1 MPTSV
6 VLAEGCFWGAI
17 TLTAMPPL
25 SGIRVLD
32 HGHVWAGPLLGLF
45 LADLGAEVIKVGAP
59 HRASGV
65 SIGGQRAPVG
75 SIGGDR
81 GSTSPDDPR
90 AFHGLDRGKKSIAI
104 HLGDPRGR
112 DLYLRLVE
120 QSDVVLEN
128 FSPRVMP
135 SLGLS
140 YDVLAEVNPR
150 IIMVALSA
158 SGATEGPWRNLVT
171 YGPSLAALYGLKSL
185 LGYPD
190 DPQPRED
197 TADLDPTAAGH
208 AFVALLAALEYRE
221 RTGRGQFIDL
231 AQGEATLQRAAAP
244 LMDWL
249 LNARDAGPRGNR
261 SSAMAPHGVYPALGD
276 DAWLAIVV
284 RSDAEWLALCDLAPH
299 LDRTEWATM
308 RGRLSDQDELDQAVA
323 AWTRNHD
330 AMELSIQLQAAGV
343 PAFPFMDPTAL
354 LIDEDYAAL
363 SNANIDLSAEAAA
376 PVRGG
381 SLYTGTPWK
390 MARTPAEL
398 SGPIPNRGEHDDD
411 VYGALLGL
419 DEAARSEL
427 REAGV
432 I

>member
-1 MPTSV
+1 
-6 VLAEGCFWGAI
+6 
-17 TLTAMPPL
+17 MPPL
-25 SGIRVLD
+25 TGLRVLD

-59 HRASGV
+59 HRLSGV

-81 GSTSPDDPR
+81 GSTSIDDPR
-90 AFHGLDRGKKSIAI
+90 AFHGLDRGKKSISV

-112 DLYLRLVE
+112 ELYLRLVE

-140 YDVLAEVNPR
+140 YDVLSEVNPR

-208 AFVALLAALEYRE
+208 AFIALLAALEYRE

-249 LNARDAGPRGNR
+249 LNRRDAGPRGNR
-261 SSAMAPHGVYPALGD
+261 GSAMAPHGVYPALEED
-276 DAWLAIVV
+276 SWLAIVV
-284 RSDAEWLALCDLAPH
+284 RTDAEWSALCRLAPQ
-299 LDRTEWATM
+299 LDQPEWETM
-308 RGRLSDQDELDQAVA
+308 RGRLSNQDALDAAVST
-323 AWTRNHD
+323 WTRNCD
-330 AMELSIQLQAAGV
+330 AMELSIQLQAVGV
-343 PAFPFMDPTAL
+343 PAFPMMDPTAL

-363 SNANIDLSAEAAA
+363 STANIDLSADAAA

-381 SLYTGTPWK
+381 ALYTGTPWK
-390 MARTPAEL
+390 MGRTPAAL
-398 SGPIPNRGEHDDD
+398 SGPIPNRGEHDEE
-411 VYGALLGL
+411 VYGNLLGL
-419 DEAARSEL
+419 DETARAEL

>member
-1 MPTSV
+1 
-6 VLAEGCFWGAI
+6 
-17 TLTAMPPL
+17 MPPL
-25 SGIRVLD
+25 SGLRVLD
-32 HGHVWAGPLLGLF
+32 HGHVWAGPLLGMF
-45 LADLGAEVIKVGAP
+45 LADLGADVIKVGAP
-59 HRASGV
+59 HRLSGV

-75 SIGGDR
+75 SIGGHR
-81 GSTSPDDPR
+81 GTTPPDDPR

-112 DLYLRLVE
+112 ELYLRLVE

-208 AFVALLAALEYRE
+208 AFVALLAALEHRE
-221 RTGRGQFIDL
+221 RTGRGQYIDL

-249 LNARDAGPRGNR
+249 LNARDAKPRGNR
-261 SSAMAPHGVYPALGD
+261 GSAMAPHGVYPAAGD

-284 RSDAEWLALCDLAPH
+284 RSDAEWSAICKSAQV
-299 LDRTEWATM
+299 LDRPEWQTM
-308 RGRLSDQDELDQAVA
+308 HGRCSDQDALDEALSS
-323 AWTRNHD
+323 WTRNYD
-330 AMELSIQLQAAGV
+330 PMELAIELQAVGV
-343 PAFPFMDPTAL
+343 PAFPLMDPTAL
-354 LIDEDYAAL
+354 LIDNDYAAL
-363 SNANIDLSAEAAA
+363 SHAGLDLSAEIAASLRDGA
-376 PVRGG
+376 
-381 SLYTGTPWK
+381 LYTGAPWK
-390 MARTPAEL
+390 LSRSPAAIA
-398 SGPIPNRGEHDDD
+398 GPVPNRGEHDDEI
-411 VYGALLGL
+411 YGELLGL
-419 DEAARSEL
+419 DEAARAKL

>member
-1 MPTSV
+1 
-6 VLAEGCFWGAI
+6 
-17 TLTAMPPL
+17 MPPL
-25 SGIRVLD
+25 TELRVID
-32 HGHVWAGPLLGLF
+32 HGHVWAGPLLGMF

-59 HRASGV
+59 HRRSGV
-65 SIGGQRAPVG
+65 SIGGAQAPVG

-81 GSTSPDDPR
+81 GSTSADDPR
-90 AFHGLDRGKKSIAI
+90 AFHGLDRGKKSISI
-104 HLGDPRGR
+104 HLGDPRGKA
-112 DLYLRLVE
+112 LYLRLVE

-140 YDVLAEVNPR
+140 YDVLSEVNPR

-208 AFVALLAALEYRE
+208 AFVALLAALEYRD

-249 LNARDAGPRGNR
+249 LNGRDSKPRGNR
-261 SSAMAPHGVYPALGD
+261 GSSMAPHGVYPAAND
-276 DAWLAIVV
+276 DAWLAVVV
-284 RSDAEWLALCDLAPH
+284 RTDAEWSALCALSLH
-299 LDRTEWATM
+299 LDRTEWRTM
-308 RGRLSDQDELDQAVA
+308 RGRLADQDALDEAVS

-330 AMELSIQLQAAGV
+330 AMELSIELQGRGV
-343 PAFPFMDPTAL
+343 PAFPLMDPTLL

-363 SNANIDLSAEAAA
+363 SYAGLDLRADVAA
-376 PVRGG
+376 PLRDGA
-381 SLYTGTPWK
+381 LYTGAPWK
-390 MARTPAEL
+390 LSRTPAAIA
-398 SGPIPNRGEHDDD
+398 GPVPNRGEHDDEI
-411 VYGALLGL
+411 YGDLLGL
-419 DEAARSEL
+419 DEAARVEL

>member
-1 MPTSV
+1 
-6 VLAEGCFWGAI
+6 
-17 TLTAMPPL
+17 MPPL
-25 SGIRVLD
+25 TGLRVID
-32 HGHVWAGPLLGLF
+32 HGHVWAGPLLGMF

-59 HRASGV
+59 HRRSGV
-65 SIGGQRAPVG
+65 SIGGAQAPVG

-81 GSTSPDDPR
+81 GSTSADDPR
-90 AFHGLDRGKKSIAI
+90 AFHGLDRGKKSISI
-104 HLGDPRGR
+104 HLGDPRGKA
-112 DLYLRLVE
+112 LYLRLVE

-140 YDVLAEVNPR
+140 YDVLSEVNPR

-249 LNARDAGPRGNR
+249 LNARDSKPRGNR
-261 SSAMAPHGVYPALGD
+261 GSSMAPHGVYPAAND
-276 DAWLAIVV
+276 DAWLAVVV
-284 RSDAEWLALCDLAPH
+284 RTDVEWSALCELALH
-299 LDRTEWATM
+299 LDRTEWRTM
-308 RGRLSDQDELDQAVA
+308 RGRLADQDALDEAVS

-330 AMELSIQLQAAGV
+330 AMELSIELQGRGV
-343 PAFPFMDPTAL
+343 PAFPLMDPTSL

-363 SNANIDLSAEAAA
+363 SYAGLDLRADVAA
-376 PVRGG
+376 PLRDGA
-381 SLYTGTPWK
+381 LYTGAPWK
-390 MARTPAEL
+390 LSRTPAAIA
-398 SGPIPNRGEHDDD
+398 GPVPNRGEHDDEI
-411 VYGALLGL
+411 YGDLLGL
-419 DEAARSEL
+419 DEAARVEL

>member
-1 MPTSV
+1 
-6 VLAEGCFWGAI
+6 
-17 TLTAMPPL
+17 MPPL
-25 SGIRVLD
+25 SGLRVLD

-59 HRASGV
+59 HRRSGV
-65 SIGGQRAPVG
+65 SIGGQQAPVG

-81 GSTSPDDPR
+81 GATEPDDPR

-112 DLYLRLVE
+112 ELYLQLVA
-120 QSDVVLEN
+120 QSDIVLEN

-140 YDVLAEVNPR
+140 YNVLAEVNPR
-150 IIMVALSA
+150 IIMIALSA
-158 SGATEGPWRNLVT
+158 AGATEGPWRSLVT

-208 AFVALLAALEYRE
+208 AFIALLAALEYRE
-221 RTGRGQFIDL
+221 RSGRGQFIDL
-231 AQGEATLQRAAAP
+231 AQGESTLQRAAAP

-249 LNARDAGPRGNR
+249 LNRRDAQPRGNR
-261 SSAMAPHGVYPALGD
+261 GSAIAPHGVYPAAGED
-276 DAWLAIVV
+276 QWLALVV
-284 RSDAEWLALCDLAPH
+284 RTDAEWASLCELAPQ
-299 LDRTEWATM
+299 LAREEWATM
-308 RGRLSDQDELDQAVA
+308 RSRLQDQDALDDAVGQ
-323 AWTRNHD
+323 WTRQWED
-330 AMELSIQLQAAGV
+330 MELAIQLQGVGV
-343 PAFPFMDPTAL
+343 PAFPMMDPTSL
-354 LIDEDYAAL
+354 LIDDDYHAL
-363 SNANIDLSAEAAA
+363 ANAQIDLSAEAAA

-381 SLYTGTPWK
+381 VLYTGVPWK
-390 MARTPAEL
+390 LERTPGAIH
-398 SGPIPNRGEHDDD
+398 GPIPNRGEHDDEI
-411 VYGALLGL
+411 YGDLLGL
-419 DEAARSEL
+419 DESAREEL
-427 REAGV
+427 RSAGV

>member
-1 MPTSV
+1 
-6 VLAEGCFWGAI
+6 
-17 TLTAMPPL
+17 MPPL
-25 SGIRVLD
+25 SGLRVLD
-32 HGHVWAGPLLGLF
+32 HGHVWAGPLLGMF

-59 HRASGV
+59 HRLSGV

-81 GSTSPDDPR
+81 GSTSVDDPR
-90 AFHGLDRGKKSIAI
+90 AFHGLDRGKKSISI

-120 QSDVVLEN
+120 QTDIVLEN

-140 YDVLAEVNPR
+140 YDALAEVNPR

-208 AFVALLAALEYRE
+208 AFVALLAALEFRE

-249 LNARDAGPRGNR
+249 LNGRDSKPRGNR
-261 SSAMAPHGVYPALGD
+261 GSAMAPHGVYPAAGD
-276 DAWLAIVV
+276 DAWLAVVV
-284 RSDAEWLALCDLAPH
+284 RSDAEWTALCGLAGH
-299 LDRTEWATM
+299 LDRPEWRTM
-308 RGRLSDQDELDQAVA
+308 RGRLADQDALDDALSR
-323 AWTRNHD
+323 WTRQHE
-330 AMELSIQLQAAGV
+330 AIELSIELQGRGV
-343 PAFPFMDPTAL
+343 PAFPLMDPTAL
-354 LIDEDYAAL
+354 LIDEDYASL
-363 SNANIDLSAEAAA
+363 SYAGLDLSADVAA
-376 PVRGG
+376 PLRDGA
-381 SLYTGTPWK
+381 LYTGAPWK
-390 MARTPAEL
+390 LSRTPAAI
-398 SGPIPNRGEHDDD
+398 SGPVPNRGEHDDE
-411 VYGALLGL
+411 VYGELLGL
-419 DEAARSEL
+419 DDAARSAL

>member
-1 MPTSV
+1 
-6 VLAEGCFWGAI
+6 
-17 TLTAMPPL
+17 MPPL
-25 SGIRVLD
+25 TGLRVLD
-32 HGHVWAGPLLGLF
+32 HGHVWAGPLLGMF

-59 HRASGV
+59 HRLSGV

-81 GSTSPDDPR
+81 GSTPRDDPR

-112 DLYLRLVE
+112 ELYLKLIE
-120 QSDVVLEN
+120 QSDIVLEN

-140 YDVLAEVNPR
+140 YDVLAGVNPG

-158 SGATEGPWRNLVT
+158 SGATDGPWRNLVT

-208 AFVALLAALEYRE
+208 AFIAVLAALEHRE

-231 AQGEATLQRAAAP
+231 AQGEATLQRAAQP

-249 LNARDAGPRGNR
+249 LNRRDAGPRGNR
-261 SSAMAPHGVYPALGD
+261 SSAMAPHGVFPALGD

-284 RSDAEWLALCDLAPH
+284 RSDQEWSALCELAPQ
-299 LDRTEWATM
+299 LDQADWATM
-308 RGRLSDQDELDQAVA
+308 RGRLNDQDALDA
-323 AWTRNHD
+323 AISSWIRNID
-330 AMELSIQLQAAGV
+330 AMELSIQLQNLGV
-343 PAFPFMDPTAL
+343 PAFPMMEPTSL

-363 SNANIDLSAEAAA
+363 SSATIDLSADAAA

-381 SLYTGTPWK
+381 ALYTGTPWK
-390 MARTPAEL
+390 LERTPAAL
-398 SGPIPNRGEHDDD
+398 AGPIPNRGEHDEE
-411 VYGALLGL
+411 VYGDLLGL
-419 DEAARSEL
+419 DPAAQAEL

>member
-1 MPTSV
+1 
-6 VLAEGCFWGAI
+6 
-17 TLTAMPPL
+17 MPPL
-25 SGIRVLD
+25 DGLRVID
-32 HGHVWAGPLLGLF
+32 HGHVWAGPLLGMF

-59 HRASGV
+59 HRRSGV
-65 SIGGQRAPVG
+65 SIGGQQAPIG

-81 GSTSPDDPR
+81 GSTAPDDPR
-90 AFHGLDRGKKSIAI
+90 AFHGLDRGKRSITI

-112 DLYLRLVE
+112 ELYLRLVE

-140 YDVLAEVNPR
+140 YDVLAEVNPG
-150 IIMVALSA
+150 IIMIALSA
-158 SGATEGPWRNLVT
+158 AGATDAPWRDLVT

-221 RTGRGQFIDL
+221 RTGLGQYIDL

-244 LMDWL
+244 LLDWL
-249 LNARDAGPRGNR
+249 LNARDSSARGNR
-261 SSAMAPHGVYPALGD
+261 ASSMAPHGVYPAAGD

-284 RSDAEWLALCDLAPH
+284 RSDADWSALCGLAPQ
-299 LDRTEWATM
+299 LDRAEWAAM
-308 RGRLSDQDELDQAVA
+308 RRRLDDQDALDAAVSG
-323 AWTRNHD
+323 WTRDHD
-330 AMELSIQLQAAGV
+330 AMELCIVLQAAGV
-343 PAFPFMDPTAL
+343 PAFPMMDPTAL

-363 SNANIDLSAEAAA
+363 SNARINLSADAAA
-376 PVRGG
+376 PIRGG
-381 SLYTGTPWK
+381 ALYTGAPWK
-390 MARTPAEL
+390 LERTPAAIAA
-398 SGPIPNRGEHDDD
+398 PIPNRGEHDDEI
-411 VYGALLGL
+411 YGGLLGL
-419 DEAARSEL
+419 DQAARDEL
-427 REAGV
+427 RAAGV

>member
-1 MPTSV
+1 
-6 VLAEGCFWGAI
+6 
-17 TLTAMPPL
+17 MPPL
-25 SGIRVLD
+25 TGLRALD
-32 HGHVWAGPLLGLF
+32 HGHVWAGPLLGMF

-59 HRASGV
+59 HRLSGV

-120 QSDVVLEN
+120 QSDIVLEN

-158 SGATEGPWRNLVT
+158 SGATDGPWRNLVT

-208 AFVALLAALEYRE
+208 AFIALLAALEHRE

-231 AQGEATLQRAAAP
+231 AQGEATLQRAAQP

-249 LNARDAGPRGNR
+249 LNRRDAGPQGNR
-261 SSAMAPHGVYPALGD
+261 ASAIAPHGVYPALGD

-284 RSDAEWLALCDLAPH
+284 RTAAEWSALCNLAPH
-299 LDRTEWATM
+299 LDQPDWATM
-308 RGRLSDQDELDQAVA
+308 RGRLNDQDALDAAVST
-323 AWTRNHD
+323 WTRNHE
-330 AMELSIQLQAAGV
+330 AMELSIQLQALGV
-343 PAFPFMDPTAL
+343 PAFPMMDPTAL
-354 LIDEDYAAL
+354 LIDDDYAAL
-363 SNANIDLSAEAAA
+363 TNANIDLSAEASE

-381 SLYTGTPWK
+381 ALYTGTPWK
-390 MARTPAEL
+390 LERTPAAIAA
-398 SGPIPNRGEHDDD
+398 PIPNRGEHDDE
-411 VYGALLGL
+411 VYGDLLGL
-419 DEAARSEL
+419 DESEREEL
-427 REAGV
+427 REAG
-432 I
+432 II

>member
-1 MPTSV
+1 
-6 VLAEGCFWGAI
+6 
-17 TLTAMPPL
+17 MPPL
-25 SGIRVLD
+25 SGLRVID
-32 HGHVWAGPLLGLF
+32 HGHVWAGPLLGMF

-59 HRASGV
+59 HRRSGV
-65 SIGGQRAPVG
+65 SIGGAQAPVG

-81 GSTSPDDPR
+81 GSTSADDPR
-90 AFHGLDRGKKSIAI
+90 AFHGLDRGKKSISI
-104 HLGDPRGR
+104 HLGDPRGKA
-112 DLYLRLVE
+112 LYLRLVE

-140 YDVLAEVNPR
+140 YDVLSEVNPR

-249 LNARDAGPRGNR
+249 LNGRDSKPRGNR
-261 SSAMAPHGVYPALGD
+261 GSSMAPHGVYPAAND
-276 DAWLAIVV
+276 DAWLAVVV
-284 RSDAEWLALCDLAPH
+284 RTDAEWSALCELALH
-299 LDRTEWATM
+299 LDRTEWRTM
-308 RGRLSDQDELDQAVA
+308 RGRLADQDALDEAVS

-330 AMELSIQLQAAGV
+330 AMELSIELQGRGV
-343 PAFPFMDPTAL
+343 PAFPLMDPTSL

-363 SNANIDLSAEAAA
+363 SYAGLDLRADVAA
-376 PVRGG
+376 PLRDGA
-381 SLYTGTPWK
+381 LYTGAPWK
-390 MARTPAEL
+390 LSRTPAAIA
-398 SGPIPNRGEHDDD
+398 GPVPNRGEHDDEI
-411 VYGALLGL
+411 YGDLLGL
-419 DEAARSEL
+419 DEAARVEL

>member
-1 MPTSV
+1 MP
-6 VLAEGCFWGAI
+6 L
-17 TLTAMPPL
+17 LTGL
-25 SGIRVLD
+25 RVLD
-32 HGHVWAGPLLGLF
+32 HGHVWAGPLLGMF
-45 LADLGAEVIKVGAP
+45 LADLGAEVIKIGAP
-59 HRASGV
+59 HRRSGV
-65 SIGGQRAPVG
+65 SIGGAQAPVG

-81 GSTSPDDPR
+81 GVTAPDDPR

-104 HLGDPRGR
+104 HLGDRRGR
-112 DLYLRLVE
+112 ELYLRLVE

-140 YDVLAEVNPR
+140 YEVLAEVNPR

-158 SGATEGPWRNLVT
+158 AGATPGPWRGLVT

-221 RTGRGQFIDL
+221 RSGRGQFIDL

-244 LMDWL
+244 LLDWL
-249 LNARDAGPRGNR
+249 LNGRTAGPRGNR
-261 SSAMAPHGVYPALGD
+261 SSALAPHGVYPADGD
-276 DAWLAIVV
+276 EQWLAIVV
-284 RSDAEWLALCDLAPH
+284 RSDAEWSALCALAPDLARP
-299 LDRTEWATM
+299 EWSTTL
-308 RGRLSDQDELDQAVA
+308 GRLRDQDALDAAIADWTQGHEAMDLAVELQGAGVA
-323 AWTRNHD
+323 A
-330 AMELSIQLQAAGV
+330 
-343 PAFPFMDPTAL
+343 FPMMDPTSL
-354 LIDEDYAAL
+354 LIDADYTAL
-363 SNANIDLSAEAAA
+363 SSAHIDLSADATA
-376 PVRGG
+376 PLRGG
-381 SLYTGTPWK
+381 ALYTGTPWK
-390 MARTPAEL
+390 LERTPSAL
-398 SGPIPNRGEHDDD
+398 RAPIPNRGEHDDEI
-411 VYGALLGL
+411 YGELLGL
-419 DEAARSEL
+419 DAVARAAL

>member
-1 MPTSV
+1 
-6 VLAEGCFWGAI
+6 
-17 TLTAMPPL
+17 MPPL
-25 SGIRVLD
+25 TGLRVLD
-32 HGHVWAGPLLGLF
+32 HGHVWAGPLLGMF

-59 HRASGV
+59 HRLSGV

-81 GSTSPDDPR
+81 GSTDVDDPR
-90 AFHGLDRGKKSIAI
+90 AFHGLDRGKKSISI

-112 DLYLRLVE
+112 DLYLKLVE
-120 QSDVVLEN
+120 HSDVVLEN

-140 YDVLAEVNPR
+140 YDVLSEVNPR

-208 AFVALLAALEYRE
+208 AFIALLAALEYRE
-221 RTGRGQFIDL
+221 RSGRGQFIDL
-231 AQGEATLQRAAAP
+231 AQGEATLQRAAQP

-249 LNARDAGPRGNR
+249 LNNRDAGPRGNR
-261 SSAMAPHGVYPALGD
+261 GSAMAPHGVYPALAD

-284 RSDAEWLALCDLAPH
+284 RNDNEWSALCGIAPH
-299 LDRTEWATM
+299 LDQPEWAAL
-308 RGRLSDQDELDQAVA
+308 RGRLNDQDALDAAVSG
-323 AWTRNHD
+323 WTRNHD
-330 AMELSIQLQAAGV
+330 AMELCIQLQAAAV
-343 PAFPFMDPTAL
+343 PAFPMMDPTAL

-363 SNANIDLSAEAAA
+363 TNASIDLTAEAAA
-376 PVRGG
+376 PVRSGA
-381 SLYTGTPWK
+381 LYTGAPWK
-390 MARTPAEL
+390 MERTPAAITA
-398 SGPIPNRGEHDDD
+398 PIPNRGEHDDH
-411 VYGALLGL
+411 VYGDLLGL
-419 DEAARSEL
+419 DEAAREEL
-427 REAGV
+427 RAAGV

>member
-1 MPTSV
+1 
-6 VLAEGCFWGAI
+6 
-17 TLTAMPPL
+17 MPPL
-25 SGIRVLD
+25 TGLRVLD
-32 HGHVWAGPLLGLF
+32 HGHVWAGPLLGMF
-45 LADLGAEVIKVGAP
+45 LADLGAEVIKIGAP
-59 HRASGV
+59 HRLSGV

-90 AFHGLDRGKKSIAI
+90 AFHGLDRGKKSISI

-140 YDVLAEVNPR
+140 YDVLSEVNPR
-150 IIMVALSA
+150 LIMVALSA

-208 AFVALLAALEYRE
+208 AFVALLAALEYRD

-231 AQGEATLQRAAAP
+231 AQGEATLQRAAQP

-249 LNARDAGPRGNR
+249 LNRRDAGPQGNR
-261 SSAMAPHGVYPALGD
+261 NSAMAPHGVYPALGED
-276 DAWLAIVV
+276 SWLAIVV
-284 RSDAEWLALCDLAPH
+284 RSDQEWSALCQLAPH
-299 LDRTEWATM
+299 LEQPEWATM
-308 RGRLSDQDELDQAVA
+308 RGRLHDQDALDDAVST
-323 AWTRNHD
+323 WTRNHE
-330 AMELSIQLQAAGV
+330 AMELAIQLQAVGV
-343 PAFPFMDPTAL
+343 PAFPMMDPTAL
-354 LIDEDYAAL
+354 LIDDDYAAL
-363 SNANIDLSAEAAA
+363 SNANIDLSAEAVA
-376 PVRGG
+376 PLRGG
-381 SLYTGTPWK
+381 ALYTGAPWK
-390 MARTPAEL
+390 MQRTPAAL
-398 SGPIPNRGEHDDD
+398 VRPIPNRGEHDDEI
-411 VYGALLGL
+411 YGDLLGL
-419 DEAARSEL
+419 DEAARTEL
-427 REAGV
+427 RDAGV

>member
-1 MPTSV
+1 
-6 VLAEGCFWGAI
+6 
-17 TLTAMPPL
+17 MPPL
-25 SGIRVLD
+25 SGLRVLD

-59 HRASGV
+59 HRRSGV
-65 SIGGQRAPVG
+65 SIGGQQAPVG

-81 GSTSPDDPR
+81 GSTSADDPR

-104 HLGDPRGR
+104 HLGDPQGR
-112 DLYLRLVE
+112 ALYLKLIE

-140 YDVLAEVNPR
+140 YEVLAEVNPR
-150 IIMVALSA
+150 IIMIALSA

-231 AQGEATLQRAAAP
+231 AQGEATLQRAATP

-249 LNARDAGPRGNR
+249 LNQRDAGPTGNR
-261 SSAMAPHGVYPALGD
+261 AAAMAPHGVFPAIGD

-284 RSDAEWLALCDLAPH
+284 RTDGEWQALCNLVPQ
-299 LDRTEWATM
+299 LDRPEWTTAL
-308 RGRLSDQDELDQAVA
+308 GRLRDQDQLDSVLAN
-323 AWTRNHD
+323 WTRDHD
-330 AMELSIQLQAAGV
+330 AMELSIQLQGAGV
-343 PAFPFMDPTAL
+343 PAFPLMDPTAL
-354 LIDEDYAAL
+354 LIDDDYSAL
-363 SNANIDLSAEAAA
+363 ANANIDLSANAAA

-381 SLYTGTPWK
+381 ALYTGAPWK
-390 MARTPAEL
+390 MGRTPAAL
-398 SGPIPNRGEHDDD
+398 SGPIPNRGEHDDKI
-411 VYGALLGL
+411 YGELLGL
-419 DEAARSEL
+419 SVEERAEL
-427 REAGV
+427 HEAG
-432 I
+432 II

>member
-1 MPTSV
+1 
-6 VLAEGCFWGAI
+6 
-17 TLTAMPPL
+17 MPPL
-25 SGIRVLD
+25 SGLRVLD

-59 HRASGV
+59 HRRSGV
-65 SIGGQRAPVG
+65 SIGGRQAPVG

-81 GSTSPDDPR
+81 GATAPDDPR
-90 AFHGLDRGKKSIAI
+90 AFHGLDRGKKSVAI
-104 HLGDPRGR
+104 HLADPRGR
-112 DLYLRLVE
+112 ELYLRLVE
-120 QSDVVLEN
+120 QSDVILEN

-140 YDVLAEVNPR
+140 WDALREVNPR
-150 IIMVALSA
+150 LIMIALSA
-158 SGATEGPWRNLVT
+158 AGASAGPWRNLVT

-249 LNARDAGPRGNR
+249 LNGRAAGPRGNR
-261 SSAMAPHGVYPALGD
+261 GAALAPHGVYPAAGD
-276 DAWLAIVV
+276 DQWLAIVV
-284 RSDAEWLALCDLAPH
+284 RTDAEWTALCALAPA
-299 LDRTEWATM
+299 LDRPEWQTAHA
-308 RGRLSDQDELDQAVA
+308 RLSDQDALDAAVSV
-323 AWTRNHD
+323 WTRNYE
-330 AMELSIQLQAAGV
+330 AMELSIQLQGVGV
-343 PAFPFMDPTAL
+343 PAFPLMDPIAL
-354 LIDEDYAAL
+354 LVDEDYSALANAAL
-363 SNANIDLSAEAAA
+363 DLSAEAAA

-381 SLYTGTPWK
+381 ALYTGVPWK
-390 MARTPAEL
+390 LERTPAAL
-398 SGPIPNRGEHDDD
+398 RGPIANRGEHDDE
-411 VYGALLGL
+411 VFGGLLGL
-419 DEAARSEL
+419 DEAARAEL
-427 REAGV
+427 REAG
-432 I
+432 II

>member
-1 MPTSV
+1 
-6 VLAEGCFWGAI
+6 
-17 TLTAMPPL
+17 MPPL
-25 SGIRVLD
+25 DGLRVID
-32 HGHVWAGPLLGLF
+32 HGHVWAGPLLGMF

-59 HRASGV
+59 HRRSGV
-65 SIGGQRAPVG
+65 SIGGQQAPVG

-81 GSTSPDDPR
+81 GSTAPDDPR

-104 HLGDPRGR
+104 HLGDPRGKE
-112 DLYLRLVE
+112 LYFKLVA

-140 YDVLAEVNPR
+140 YDALAEVNPR

-249 LNARDAGPRGNR
+249 LNGRDSKPRGNR
-261 SSAMAPHGVYPALGD
+261 GSAMAPHGVYPAAGD
-276 DAWLAIVV
+276 DAWLAVVV
-284 RSDAEWLALCDLAPH
+284 RSDAEWSALCGLAGH
-299 LDRTEWATM
+299 LDRLEWRTM
-308 RGRLSDQDELDQAVA
+308 RGRLADQDALDDALSR
-323 AWTRNHD
+323 WTRQHE
-330 AMELSIQLQAAGV
+330 AMELSIDLQGRGV
-343 PAFPFMDPTAL
+343 PAFPLMDPTAL
-354 LIDEDYAAL
+354 LIDDDYASL
-363 SNANIDLSAEAAA
+363 SYAGLDLSAEVAEPLRNGA
-376 PVRGG
+376 
-381 SLYTGTPWK
+381 LYTGAPWK
-390 MARTPAEL
+390 LSRTPA
-398 SGPIPNRGEHDDD
+398 SIAGPVPNRGEHDDE
-411 VYGALLGL
+411 VYGELLGL
-419 DEAARSEL
+419 DDAARSEL

>member
-1 MPTSV
+1 
-6 VLAEGCFWGAI
+6 
-17 TLTAMPPL
+17 MPPL
-25 SGIRVLD
+25 TGIRVLD
-32 HGHVWAGPLLGLF
+32 HGHVWAGPLLGMF

-59 HRASGV
+59 HRMSGV

-81 GSTSPDDPR
+81 GSTSVDDPR

-112 DLYLRLVE
+112 DLYLRLIE

-221 RTGRGQFIDL
+221 RSGRGQFIDL

-249 LNARDAGPRGNR
+249 LNQRDAGPRGNR
-261 SSAMAPHGVYPALGD
+261 GTAMAPHGVYPALGD

-284 RSDAEWLALCDLAPH
+284 RSDAEWSALRSLAPQF
-299 LDRTEWATM
+299 DQPQWSTM
-308 RGRLSDQDELDQAVA
+308 RVRLNNQDTLDSAISN
-323 AWTRNHD
+323 WTQHYD
-330 AMELSIQLQAAGV
+330 AMELSIQLQGLGV
-343 PAFPFMDPTAL
+343 PAFPMMDPTAL
-354 LIDEDYAAL
+354 LIDDDYAAL
-363 SNANIDLSAEAAA
+363 SNASIDLSAEAAA

-381 SLYTGTPWK
+381 ALYTGTPWK
-390 MARTPAEL
+390 LGRTPAAL
-398 SGPIPNRGEHDDD
+398 TGPIPNRGEHDEE

-419 DEAARSEL
+419 DESARADL

>member
-1 MPTSV
+1 
-6 VLAEGCFWGAI
+6 
-17 TLTAMPPL
+17 MPPL
-25 SGIRVLD
+25 TGLRVLD
-32 HGHVWAGPLLGLF
+32 HGHVWAGPLLGMF

-59 HRASGV
+59 HRLSGV

-81 GSTSPDDPR
+81 GSTSVDDPR
-90 AFHGLDRGKKSIAI
+90 AFHGLDRGKRSIAI
-104 HLGDPRGR
+104 NLSDPRGR
-112 DLYLRLVE
+112 DLYLRLIE

-140 YDVLAEVNPR
+140 YDVLSEANPR

-208 AFVALLAALEYRE
+208 AFIALLAALEHRE

-231 AQGEATLQRAAAP
+231 AQGEATLQRAAQP

-249 LNARDAGPRGNR
+249 LNRRDAGPRGNR
-261 SSAMAPHGVYPALGD
+261 SSAMAPHGVFPALGE

-284 RSDAEWLALCDLAPH
+284 RSDDEWAALCTLAPH
-299 LDRTEWATM
+299 LDQHDWATM
-308 RGRLSDQDELDQAVA
+308 SGRLNDQDALDAAVSN
-323 AWTRNHD
+323 WTRNHE
-330 AMELSIQLQAAGV
+330 AMELSIQLQALGV
-343 PAFPFMDPTAL
+343 PAFPMMDPTAL
-354 LIDEDYAAL
+354 LIDDDYATL
-363 SNANIDLSAEAAA
+363 SNANIDLSADATA
-376 PVRGG
+376 PIRDGA
-381 SLYTGTPWK
+381 LYTGAPWK
-390 MARTPAEL
+390 LERTPAAL
-398 SGPIPNRGEHDDD
+398 TAPIPNRGEHDDEI
-411 VYGALLGL
+411 YGDLLGL
-419 DEAARSEL
+419 NEAARSEL
-427 REAGV
+427 REAG
-432 I
+432 II

>member
-1 MPTSV
+1 
-6 VLAEGCFWGAI
+6 
-17 TLTAMPPL
+17 MPPL
-25 SGIRVLD
+25 SGLRVLD
-32 HGHVWAGPLLGLF
+32 HGHVWAGPLLGMF
-45 LADLGAEVIKVGAP
+45 LADLGADVIKVGAP
-59 HRASGV
+59 HRRSGV
-65 SIGGQRAPVG
+65 SIGGQQAPVG

-81 GSTSPDDPR
+81 GSTEPDDPR
-90 AFHGLDRGKKSIAI
+90 AFHGLDRGKKSISI

-112 DLYLRLVE
+112 ELYLRLVE
-120 QSDVVLEN
+120 QSDIVLEN

-140 YDVLAEVNPR
+140 YDDLAAVNPR
-150 IIMVALSA
+150 IIMIALSA

-231 AQGEATLQRAAAP
+231 AQGEATLQRAAIP

-249 LNARDAGPRGNR
+249 LNGRDVGPRGNR
-261 SSAMAPHGVYPALGD
+261 ASAAAPHGVYPAAGED
-276 DAWLAIVV
+276 QWLAIVV
-284 RSDAEWLALCDLAPH
+284 RSDAEWSALCGLAPQ
-299 LDRTEWATM
+299 LDLPQWTTM
-308 RGRLSDQDELDQAVA
+308 TSRVANQDALDAALSS
-323 AWTRNHD
+323 WSRNWE
-330 AMELSIQLQAAGV
+330 AMELTVQLQALGV
-343 PAFPFMDPTAL
+343 PAFPLMDPPSL
-354 LIDEDYAAL
+354 LIDEDYRAL
-363 SNANIDLSAEAAA
+363 SNAGIDLSAEAAA

-381 SLYTGTPWK
+381 ALYTGAPWK
-390 MARTPAEL
+390 LERTPAAL
-398 SGPIPNRGEHDDD
+398 TGPIPNRGEHDDE
-411 VYGALLGL
+411 VYGTLLGL
-419 DEAARSEL
+419 DEAL
-427 REAGV
+427 RKKLRKAGV

>member
-1 MPTSV
+1 
-6 VLAEGCFWGAI
+6 
-17 TLTAMPPL
+17 MPPL
-25 SGIRVLD
+25 TGLRVLD
-32 HGHVWAGPLLGLF
+32 HGHVWAGPLLGMF

-59 HRASGV
+59 HRLSGV

-81 GSTSPDDPR
+81 GSTSADDPR

-140 YDVLAEVNPR
+140 YEVLSVVNPR
-150 IIMVALSA
+150 LIMVALSA

-208 AFVALLAALEYRE
+208 AFIALLAALEYRD

-231 AQGEATLQRAAAP
+231 AQGEATLQRAAEP

-249 LNARDAGPRGNR
+249 LNRRDAGPQGNR
-261 SSAMAPHGVYPALGD
+261 SASMAPHGVYPALVED
-276 DAWLAIVV
+276 SWLAVVV
-284 RSDAEWLALCDLAPH
+284 RDDAEWSALCGLAPQ
-299 LDRTEWATM
+299 LDRPEWATM
-308 RGRLSDQDELDQAVA
+308 RGRLNDREALDAAVS
-323 AWTRNHD
+323 AWTRTD
-330 AMELSIQLQAAGV
+330 EAMELAVQLQAVGV
-343 PAFPFMDPTAL
+343 PAFPMMDPTAL

-363 SNANIDLSAEAAA
+363 TNANIDLSAEAAA

-381 SLYTGTPWK
+381 ALYTGTPWK
-390 MARTPAEL
+390 MARTPSAIAA
-398 SGPIPNRGEHDDD
+398 PIPNRGEHDEEI
-411 VYGALLGL
+411 YGHLLGL
-419 DEAARSEL
+419 NEAERREL

>member
-1 MPTSV
+1 
-6 VLAEGCFWGAI
+6 
-17 TLTAMPPL
+17 MPPL
-25 SGIRVLD
+25 TGLRVLD
-32 HGHVWAGPLLGLF
+32 HGHVWAGPLLGMF

-59 HRASGV
+59 HRLSGV

-140 YDVLAEVNPR
+140 YDALAEVNPR
-150 IIMVALSA
+150 IIMIALSA

-249 LNARDAGPRGNR
+249 LNRRDAGPRGNCG
-261 SSAMAPHGVYPALGD
+261 SSMAPHGVYRAAGED
-276 DAWLAIVV
+276 QWLAIVV
-284 RSDAEWLALCDLAPH
+284 RSDAEWSALCGIAPQ
-299 LDRTEWATM
+299 LDQPAWATM
-308 RGRLSDQDELDQAVA
+308 RGRLNDQDALDAAVSG
-323 AWTRNHD
+323 WTRNHE
-330 AMELSIQLQAAGV
+330 AMELSIQLQSLGV
-343 PAFPFMDPTAL
+343 PAFPMMDPTAL
-354 LIDEDYAAL
+354 LIDEDYGAL
-363 SNANIDLSAEAAA
+363 SNAAIDLSAEAAA

-381 SLYTGTPWK
+381 ALYTGAPWK
-390 MARTPAEL
+390 MERTPAAL
-398 SGPIPNRGEHDDD
+398 GAPIPNRGEHDEEI
-411 VYGALLGL
+411 YGALLGL
-419 DEAARSEL
+419 DEVARAEL
-427 REAGV
+427 REAG
-432 I
+432 II

>member
-1 MPTSV
+1 
-6 VLAEGCFWGAI
+6 
-17 TLTAMPPL
+17 MPPL
-25 SGIRVLD
+25 TGLRVLD
-32 HGHVWAGPLLGLF
+32 HGHVWAGPLLGMF

-59 HRASGV
+59 HRLSGV

-81 GSTSPDDPR
+81 GSTSVDDPR
-90 AFHGLDRGKKSIAI
+90 AFHGLDRGKRSIAI
-104 HLGDPRGR
+104 NLSDPRGR
-112 DLYLRLVE
+112 DLYLRLIE

-140 YDVLAEVNPR
+140 YDVLSEANPR

-158 SGATEGPWRNLVT
+158 SGATDGPWRNLVT

-208 AFVALLAALEYRE
+208 AFIALLAALEHRE

-231 AQGEATLQRAAAP
+231 AQGEATLQRAAQP

-249 LNARDAGPRGNR
+249 LNRRDAGPRGNR
-261 SSAMAPHGVYPALGD
+261 SSAMAPHGVFPALGE

-284 RSDAEWLALCDLAPH
+284 RSDDEWAALCTLAPH
-299 LDRTEWATM
+299 LDQHEWATM
-308 RGRLSDQDELDQAVA
+308 RGRLNHQNPLDAAVSR
-323 AWTRNHD
+323 WTRSHE
-330 AMELSIQLQAAGV
+330 AMELSIQLQALGV
-343 PAFPFMDPTAL
+343 PAFPMMDPTAL

-363 SNANIDLSAEAAA
+363 SNANIDLSADPAA

-381 SLYTGTPWK
+381 ALYTGVPWK
-390 MARTPAEL
+390 MERTPAAL
-398 SGPIPNRGEHDDD
+398 TAPIPNRGEHDDEI
-411 VYGALLGL
+411 YGDLLGL
-419 DEAARSEL
+419 NEAARSEL
-427 REAGV
+427 REAG
-432 I
+432 II

>member
-1 MPTSV
+1 
-6 VLAEGCFWGAI
+6 
-17 TLTAMPPL
+17 MPPL
-25 SGIRVLD
+25 TGLRVLD
-32 HGHVWAGPLLGLF
+32 HGHVWAGPLLGMF

-59 HRASGV
+59 HRRSGV
-65 SIGGQRAPVG
+65 SIGGRQAPVG
-75 SIGGDR
+75 SLGGDR

-104 HLGDPRGR
+104 HLGEPRGR
-112 DLYLRLVE
+112 ELYLRLIE

-140 YDVLAEVNPR
+140 YEVLSEVNPR
-150 IIMVALSA
+150 LIMIALSA

-185 LGYPD
+185 LGYRN

-249 LNARDAGPRGNR
+249 LNQRDAGPRGNR
-261 SSAMAPHGVYPALGD
+261 GSAMAPHGVYPALGD
-276 DAWLAIVV
+276 DTWLAIVV
-284 RSDAEWLALCDLAPH
+284 RSDAEWSSLCSLAPQ
-299 LDRTEWATM
+299 LERPEWATM
-308 RGRLSDQDELDQAVA
+308 RGRLNDQDALDKALSDR
-323 AWTRNHD
+323 TRNYD
-330 AMELSIQLQAAGV
+330 AMELSVQLQGLGV
-343 PAFPFMDPTAL
+343 PAFPMMDPTAL
-354 LIDEDYAAL
+354 LIDEDYSAL
-363 SNANIDLSAEAAA
+363 SNARIDLTADAAA
-376 PVRGG
+376 SVRGG
-381 SLYTGTPWK
+381 ALYTGTPWK
-390 MARTPAEL
+390 MARTPAAL
-398 SGPIPNRGEHDDD
+398 SGPIPNRGEHDEDI
-411 VYGALLGL
+411 YAALLGL
-419 DEAARSEL
+419 DEEARAEL
-427 REAGV
+427 REAG
-432 I
+432 II

>member
-1 MPTSV
+1 
-6 VLAEGCFWGAI
+6 
-17 TLTAMPPL
+17 MPPL
-25 SGIRVLD
+25 SGLRVLD
-32 HGHVWAGPLLGLF
+32 HGHVWAGPLLGMF

-59 HRASGV
+59 HRLSGV

-81 GSTSPDDPR
+81 GSTSVDDPR
-90 AFHGLDRGKKSIAI
+90 AFHGLDRGKRSIAI
-104 HLGDPRGR
+104 NLSDPRGR
-112 DLYLRLVE
+112 DLYLRLIE

-140 YDVLAEVNPR
+140 YDVLSQANPR

-158 SGATEGPWRNLVT
+158 SGATDGPWRNLVT

-208 AFVALLAALEYRE
+208 AFIALLAALEHRE

-231 AQGEATLQRAAAP
+231 AQGEATLQRAAQP

-249 LNARDAGPRGNR
+249 LNRRDSGPRGNR
-261 SSAMAPHGVYPALGD
+261 SSAMAPHGVFPALGE

-284 RSDAEWLALCDLAPH
+284 RSDDEWAALCTLAPH
-299 LDRTEWATM
+299 LDEHEWATM
-308 RGRLSDQDELDQAVA
+308 RGRLNDQDALDAAVSN
-323 AWTRNHD
+323 WTRNHE
-330 AMELSIQLQAAGV
+330 AMELSIQLQALGV
-343 PAFPFMDPTAL
+343 PAFPMMDPTSL
-354 LIDEDYAAL
+354 LIDEDYATL
-363 SNANIDLSAEAAA
+363 SSANIDLSADLAA
-376 PVRGG
+376 PVRDGA
-381 SLYTGTPWK
+381 LYTGTPWK
-390 MARTPAEL
+390 MERTPSTIA
-398 SGPIPNRGEHDDD
+398 GPIPNRGEHDDEI
-411 VYGALLGL
+411 YGDLLGL
-419 DEAARSEL
+419 NEAARSEL
-427 REAGV
+427 REAG
-432 I
+432 II

>member
-1 MPTSV
+1 MPA
-6 VLAEGCFWGAI
+6 LDG
-17 TLTAMPPL
+17 L
-25 SGIRVLD
+25 RVID
-32 HGHVWAGPLLGLF
+32 HGHVWAGPLLGMF

-59 HRASGV
+59 HRRSGV
-65 SIGGQRAPVG
+65 SIGGQQAPVG

-81 GSTSPDDPR
+81 GSTEPDDPR

-104 HLGDPRGR
+104 HLGDPRGKE
-112 DLYLRLVE
+112 LYFKLVA

-140 YDVLAEVNPR
+140 YGALAEVNPR

-249 LNARDAGPRGNR
+249 LNGRDSKPRGNR
-261 SSAMAPHGVYPALGD
+261 GSAMAPHGVYPAAGD
-276 DAWLAIVV
+276 DAWLAVVV
-284 RSDAEWLALCDLAPH
+284 RSDAEWSALCGLAGH
-299 LDRTEWATM
+299 LDRPEWRTM
-308 RGRLSDQDELDQAVA
+308 RGRLADQDALDDALSR
-323 AWTRNHD
+323 WTRQHE
-330 AMELSIQLQAAGV
+330 AMELSIELQGRGV
-343 PAFPFMDPTAL
+343 PAFPLMDPTAL
-354 LIDEDYAAL
+354 LLDEDYASL
-363 SNANIDLSAEAAA
+363 SYAGLDLSADVAA
-376 PVRGG
+376 PLRGG
-381 SLYTGTPWK
+381 ALYTGAPWK
-390 MARTPAEL
+390 LSRTPAAI
-398 SGPIPNRGEHDDD
+398 SGPVPNRGEHDDE
-411 VYGALLGL
+411 VYGELLGL

>member
-1 MPTSV
+1 
-6 VLAEGCFWGAI
+6 
-17 TLTAMPPL
+17 MPPL
-25 SGIRVLD
+25 SGLRVID
-32 HGHVWAGPLLGLF
+32 HGHVWAGPLLGMF

-59 HRASGV
+59 HRRSGV
-65 SIGGQRAPVG
+65 SIGGAQAPVG

-81 GSTSPDDPR
+81 GSTSADDPR
-90 AFHGLDRGKKSIAI
+90 AFHGLDRGKRSISI
-104 HLGDPRGR
+104 HLGDPRGKA
-112 DLYLRLVE
+112 LYLRLIE

-140 YDVLAEVNPR
+140 YDALSEVNPR

-249 LNARDAGPRGNR
+249 LNARDSKPRGNR
-261 SSAMAPHGVYPALGD
+261 GSSMAPHGVYPAAGD
-276 DAWLAIVV
+276 DAWLAVVV
-284 RSDAEWLALCDLAPH
+284 RSDAEWSALCGLAQH
-299 LDRTEWATM
+299 LNRPEWSTM
-308 RGRLSDQDELDQAVA
+308 RGRLADQDALDEAIS

-330 AMELSIQLQAAGV
+330 AMELSIELQGRGV
-343 PAFPFMDPTAL
+343 PAFPLMDPTSL
-354 LIDEDYAAL
+354 LIDEDYASL
-363 SNANIDLSAEAAA
+363 SYAGLDLSAEIAA
-376 PVRGG
+376 PLRDGA
-381 SLYTGTPWK
+381 LYTGAPWK
-390 MARTPAEL
+390 LSRTPAAI
-398 SGPIPNRGEHDDD
+398 SGPVPNRGEHDDE
-411 VYGALLGL
+411 VYGRLLGL
-419 DEAARSEL
+419 DETARAEL

>member
-1 MPTSV
+1 
-6 VLAEGCFWGAI
+6 
-17 TLTAMPPL
+17 MPPL
-25 SGIRVLD
+25 TGLRALD
-32 HGHVWAGPLLGLF
+32 HGHVWAGPLLGMF

-59 HRASGV
+59 HRLSGV

-81 GSTSPDDPR
+81 GSTSVDDPR
-90 AFHGLDRGKKSIAI
+90 AFHGLDRGKRSIAI
-104 HLGDPRGR
+104 NLGNPRGR

-140 YDVLAEVNPR
+140 YDVLAEANPR

-158 SGATEGPWRNLVT
+158 SGATDGPWRNLVT

-208 AFVALLAALEYRE
+208 AFIALLAALEHRE

-231 AQGEATLQRAAAP
+231 AQGEATLQRAAQP

-249 LNARDAGPRGNR
+249 LNRRDSGPRGNR
-261 SSAMAPHGVYPALGD
+261 ASAMAPHGVYPALGE

-284 RSDAEWLALCDLAPH
+284 RSDDEWSALCTLAPH
-299 LDRTEWATM
+299 LDQPDWATT
-308 RGRLSDQDELDQAVA
+308 RGRLNDQDALDA
-323 AWTRNHD
+323 ALSNWTRNYE
-330 AMELSIQLQAAGV
+330 AMEHSIQLQALGV
-343 PAFPFMDPTAL
+343 PAFPMMDPTAL
-354 LIDEDYAAL
+354 LIDEDYATL
-363 SNANIDLSAEAAA
+363 SNANLDLNAESAA
-376 PVRGG
+376 PVRDGA
-381 SLYTGTPWK
+381 LYTGTPWK
-390 MARTPAEL
+390 MSRTPAAL
-398 SGPIPNRGEHDDD
+398 TAPIPNRGEHDDEI
-411 VYGALLGL
+411 YANLLGL
-419 DEAARSEL
+419 DQAAREEL
-427 REAGV
+427 REAG
-432 I
+432 II

>member
-1 MPTSV
+1 
-6 VLAEGCFWGAI
+6 
-17 TLTAMPPL
+17 MPPL
-25 SGIRVLD
+25 SGLRVLD

-59 HRASGV
+59 HRRSGV
-65 SIGGQRAPVG
+65 SIGGQQAPVG

-81 GSTSPDDPR
+81 GATEPDDPR

-112 DLYLRLVE
+112 ELYLQLVA
-120 QSDVVLEN
+120 QSDIVLEN

-140 YDVLAEVNPR
+140 YNVLAEVNPR
-150 IIMVALSA
+150 IIMIALSA
-158 SGATEGPWRNLVT
+158 AGATEGPWRSLVT

-208 AFVALLAALEYRE
+208 AFIALLAALEYRE
-221 RTGRGQFIDL
+221 RSGRGQFIDL
-231 AQGEATLQRAAAP
+231 AQGESTLQRAAAP

-249 LNARDAGPRGNR
+249 LNRRDAQPRGNR
-261 SSAMAPHGVYPALGD
+261 GSAIAPHGVYPAAGED
-276 DAWLAIVV
+276 QWLALVV
-284 RSDAEWLALCDLAPH
+284 RSDAEWASLCELAPP
-299 LDRTEWATM
+299 LAREEWATM
-308 RGRLSDQDELDQAVA
+308 RGRLQDQDALDDAVGQ
-323 AWTRNHD
+323 WTRQWD
-330 AMELSIQLQAAGV
+330 GMELAIQLQGVGV
-343 PAFPFMDPTAL
+343 PAFPMMDPTSL
-354 LIDEDYAAL
+354 LIDDDYHAL
-363 SNANIDLSAEAAA
+363 ANAQIDLSAEAAA

-381 SLYTGTPWK
+381 ALYTGVPWK
-390 MARTPAEL
+390 LERTPGAIR
-398 SGPIPNRGEHDDD
+398 GPIPNRGEHDDEI
-411 VYGALLGL
+411 YGDLLGL
-419 DEAARSEL
+419 DKSAREEL
-427 REAGV
+427 RSAGV

>member
-1 MPTSV
+1 
-6 VLAEGCFWGAI
+6 
-17 TLTAMPPL
+17 MPPL
-25 SGIRVLD
+25 TGLRVLD
-32 HGHVWAGPLLGLF
+32 HGHVWAGPLLGMF

-59 HRASGV
+59 HRLSGV

-81 GSTSPDDPR
+81 GSTSADDPR

-112 DLYLRLVE
+112 DLYLKLVE
-120 QSDVVLEN
+120 RSDIVLEN

-140 YDVLAEVNPR
+140 YDVLAEVNQR
-150 IIMVALSA
+150 IIIVALSA

-208 AFVALLAALEYRE
+208 AFIAVLAALEYRE

-231 AQGEATLQRAAAP
+231 AQGEATLQRAARP

-249 LNARDAGPRGNR
+249 LNGRDAGPQGNR
-261 SSAMAPHGVYPALGD
+261 ASAMAPHGVYPAQD
-276 DAWLAIVV
+276 EDSWLAVVV
-284 RSDAEWLALCDLAPH
+284 RSDDEWSALCGIAPH
-299 LDRTEWATM
+299 LDRPEWSTM
-308 RGRLSDQDELDQAVA
+308 RGRLNDQDALDAAVSN
-323 AWTRNHD
+323 WTRNYD
-330 AMELSIQLQAAGV
+330 AMELSIQLQGVGV
-343 PAFPFMDPTAL
+343 PAFPMMDPTAL
-354 LIDEDYAAL
+354 LIDDDYAAM
-363 SNANIDLSAEAAA
+363 SNANLDLSADAAE
-376 PVRGG
+376 PLRGG
-381 SLYTGTPWK
+381 ALYTGTPWK
-390 MARTPAEL
+390 MARTQAAL
-398 SGPIPNRGEHDDD
+398 TAPIPNRGEHDDEI
-411 VYGALLGL
+411 YGDLLGI
-419 DEAARSEL
+419 DEAARAEL
-427 REAGV
+427 RESGV